1 MRCLTIPVAIATM
14 IAALPAQGEKSGG
27 GSAGNGSA
35 GRAVKVDGPPPFD
48 PKAATR
54 KGIKPRK
61 AAPRRG
67 VRRISDA
74 ERGKLPGA
82 KKGLVRFD
90 VSCEPAALAPGTE
103 GRMTVVMS
111 FAGAAIMLDPPP
123 VKFEFESR
131 QGALVVLAEP
141 KFRPAQA
148 GGHAP
153 ALKGLPAYD
162 DYAIFDVPFRVDAD
176 AKTGV
181 HPLAVT
187 LKYGLFNGQKGGE
200 IGNFTDVLGAKVA
213 VNPALAAKL
222 AGGAR
227 RATALPVNPEEPGA
241 SAPGESDATPTAA
254 LGGKGAAA
262 MPVAGPE
269 EQAGADSETIPEPG
283 GSNLTWIAGGFLLV
297 ALVLVFGLRQ
307 RGR

>member
-1 MRCLTIPVAIATM
+1 MRCLTIPVAIVTM
-14 IAALPAQGEKSGG
+14 LAALPAQGEKSGG
-27 GSAGNGSA
+27 GSAGNGSP
-35 GRAVKVDGPPPFD
+35 GRAVKVDGPGPFD
-48 PKAATR
+48 PKAAAR

-67 VRRISDA
+67 VRRNSDA

-82 KKGLVRFD
+82 RKGLVRFD
-90 VSCEPAALAPGTE
+90 VSCEPAALAPGAD
-103 GRMTVVMS
+103 GQMTVVMS
-111 FAGAAIMLDPPP
+111 FAGDAIMLDPPP

-141 KFRPAQA
+141 KFRPAQV

-200 IGNFTDVLGAKVA
+200 IGNFTDVLGSKIA
-213 VNPALAAKL
+213 VNPALAAQL
-222 AGGAR
+222 AGGSK
-227 RATALPVNPEEPGA
+227 RAATLPANSEVPGP
-241 SAPGESDATPTAA
+241 SESGESDGAPAEA
-254 LGGKGAAA
+254 LGGQGAAA
-262 MPVAGPE
+262 MPVAG
-269 EQAGADSETIPEPG
+269 AGGVGEDAEPTPEPEQ
-283 GSNLTWIAGGFLLV
+283 SNLLLIGGGGLLV
-297 ALVLVFGLRQ
+297 AIVLLLGLRR
-307 RGR
+307 RGQ